1 MFVLVNTDS
10 THATLIVKSSS
21 SVAVVCGR
29 RLGALPGQARSAA
42 STYVAQRAWNRKG
55 YES

>member
-1 MFVLVNTDS
+1 MAADW
-10 THATLIVKSSS
+10 
-21 SVAVVCGR
+21 
-29 RLGALPGQARSAA
+29 GALPGQAWSTA